1 MEGEEMKKNE
11 SPMEGIPVPEVA
23 VATEE
28 LPDTREKQP
37 GGEDPQDVYQLMDQR
52 DEAQIVAALE
62 GRYLDDFVYEVD
74 SGGDRVVGLS
84 WIGIQEASRAYGG
97 IQCKILEERETK
109 THVIVTVEAK
119 DMKTGSARVG
129 RSRQALLR
137 QLPSG
142 KLQMDPFGD
151 VKAISKAQRNAI
163 RQLLP
168 QVLMKQWIDRYRSK
182 DNEKPEKRQSDD
194 QATTPQGYGLREYR
208 RMIDELLAAIQLLTG
223 QSVEEILEA
232 NSGFTKKDGTVV
244 PGVRRPSRITRKA
257 RAQTVY
263 GRLKKTLEKLQNG
276 QEPELE

>member
-28 LPDTREKQP
+28 PPDKKEAMV
-37 GGEDPQDVYQLMDQR
+37 EEPQDVYQLMDQR

-97 IQCKILEERETK
+97 IQCRILEERETK

-137 QLPSG
+137 KLPSG

-182 DNEKPEKRQSDD
+182 DNEKPENAQSEN
-194 QATTPQGYGLREYR
+194 QAATPPGYGLREYR
-208 RMIDELLAAIQLLTG
+208 RIDELLAAIQLLTG
-223 QSVEEILEA
+223 QSVEEILED

>member
-1 MEGEEMKKNE
+1 
-11 SPMEGIPVPEVA
+11 
-23 VATEE
+23 
-28 LPDTREKQP
+28 
-37 GGEDPQDVYQLMDQR
+37 MDQR

-74 SGGDRVVGLS
+74 SGGDKVVGLS

-97 IQCKILEERETK
+97 IQCRILEERETK

-142 KLQMDPFGD
+142 KLQMDPFTD

-182 DNEKPEKRQSDD
+182 DKSMSSWPLSNSSRASRSKRFWRLTVDLPRKTVLWFQESED
-194 QATTPQGYGLREYR
+194 PHG
-208 RMIDELLAAIQLLTG
+208 LLAR
-223 QSVEEILEA
+223 
-232 NSGFTKKDGTVV
+232 
-244 PGVRRPSRITRKA
+244 PGPRPSM
-257 RAQTVY
+257 
-263 GRLKKTLEKLQNG
+263 ED
-276 QEPELE
+276 

>member
-23 VATEE
+23 VAKEE
-28 LPDTREKQP
+28 PPDKKEATVE
-37 GGEDPQDVYQLMDQR
+37 EPQDVYQLMDQR

-74 SGGDRVVGLS
+74 SGGDKVVGLS

-97 IQCKILEERETK
+97 IQCRILEERETE
-109 THVIVTVEAK
+109 THVIVTVEAR

-137 QLPSG
+137 KLPSG

-168 QVLMKQWIDRYRSK
+168 QVLMKQWIDRYRSR
-182 DNEKPEKRQSDD
+182 DNEKPEKRQSED
-194 QATTPQGYGLREYR
+194 QATTPPSYGLREYR
-208 RMIDELLAAIQLLTG
+208 RMIDELLAAIQLITG

-263 GRLKKTLEKLQNG
+263 GRLKKTLERLQNG

>member
-1 MEGEEMKKNE
+1 MKKNE

-23 VATEE
+23 VAKEE
-28 LPDTREKQP
+28 PPDKKEAMV
-37 GGEDPQDVYQLMDQR
+37 EEPQDVYQIMDQR

-74 SGGDRVVGLS
+74 SGGDKVIGLS

-97 IQCKILEERETK
+97 IQCRILEERETK

-129 RSRQALLR
+129 RSRQAILR

-142 KLQMDPFGD
+142 KLQMDPFTD

-182 DNEKPEKRQSDD
+182 DNEKPEKRPSDNQS
-194 QATTPQGYGLREYR
+194 TTSQGYGLREYR